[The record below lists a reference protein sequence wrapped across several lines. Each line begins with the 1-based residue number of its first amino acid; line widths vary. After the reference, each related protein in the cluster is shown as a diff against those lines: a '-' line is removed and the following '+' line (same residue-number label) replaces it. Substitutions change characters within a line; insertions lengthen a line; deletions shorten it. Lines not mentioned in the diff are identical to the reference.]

1 MKKKPFSDWQSPLC
15 TWAHKLFSRQKLAKC
30 LMSYHVG
37 VPLLSARQ
45 STMTWREDVPPLW
58 QRLNDVSVHSGWV
71 SFSGSLHKH
80 THTLTHSTQC
90 LQNILHILHLP
101 LHFLDI
107 FFLASCLF
115 SSHLTSRLAHGPIF
129 RVTFALTFHRDDDGT
144 FASAKF
150 IFFFLFCFIFQ
161 SRSDDVI
168 RWRRSYAKIACI

>member
-1 MKKKPFSDWQSPLC
+1 MFDELSCRCALIFSTPEHDDLTRGRASTLTEAQRRFSSLWLSF
-15 TWAHKLFSRQKLAKC
+15 LFRFFA
-30 LMSYHVG
+30 
-37 VPLLSARQ
+37 
-45 STMTWREDVPPLW
+45 
-58 QRLNDVSVHSGWV
+58 
-71 SFSGSLHKH
+71 H

-168 RWRRSYAKIACI
+168 R